1 MSKSSGNPTF
11 QSLFYSVSSDD
22 VTFNLTSNRSAI
34 QVVTP
39 PSVTGLHRHPIYEV
53 QCILSGTRFFNCTN
67 SKTQQLR
74 EFSATTDEVVFLP
87 RNVFHSTRTED
98 PGTFLDFSFDAIRKS
113 DAVITADPP
122 LSKKLLPYL
131 DSLKDPVVIRSEEL
145 SAIFRS
151 IRAHFSRGRKTGDL
165 CSTHQHQLSVC
176 SILLFVVEYL
186 LDQLGDCEYRIIETI
201 GKEERKFIIQDFIA
215 LRYAL
220 HNPLPE
226 LAACLHLSERQTQNV
241 VQQYFGESFK
251 KLILRQKME
260 VAEQFICGTN
270 LTLNLISEYAGY
282 ASYSSFYTAYMNF
295 YGRSPLERLRE
306 VREDRSFA
314 D

>member
-1 MSKSSGNPTF
+1 MSATTDNQNY
-11 QSLFYSVSSDD
+11 QSLFYTMSSDD
-22 VTFNLTSNRSAI
+22 VLFKIISSRSAV
-34 QVVTP
+34 QSVPP
-39 PSVTGLHRHPIYEV
+39 PSTTGLHSHPVYEV
-53 QCILSGTRFFNCTN
+53 QCILSGTRFFNCSN
-67 SKTQQLR
+67 SKTKQLR
-74 EFSATTDEVVFLP
+74 EFSATTDEIVLFP
-87 RNVFHSTRTED
+87 RNVFHSTRTEEA
-98 PGTFLDFSFDAIRKS
+98 GRFLDFSFEAIQREDA
-113 DAVITADPP
+113 AITADPP
-122 LSKKLLPYL
+122 LSKRLLPYL
-131 DSLKDPVVIRSEEL
+131 DGLKDPIVIRSEEL
-145 SAIFRS
+145 SAIFQS
-151 IRAHFSRGRKTGDL
+151 IRMRFSGRGKSEDL
-165 CSTHQHQLSVC
+165 CNTHQHQLSVC
-176 SILLFVVEYL
+176 SILLSVVEYL
-186 LDQLGDCEYRIIETI
+186 LDQIGDCEYRTIEMV

-226 LAACLHLSERQTQNV
+226 LAARLHLSERQTQNV

-295 YGRSPLERLRE
+295 YGRSPVERLRE
-306 VREDRSFA
+306 VREDKDSA